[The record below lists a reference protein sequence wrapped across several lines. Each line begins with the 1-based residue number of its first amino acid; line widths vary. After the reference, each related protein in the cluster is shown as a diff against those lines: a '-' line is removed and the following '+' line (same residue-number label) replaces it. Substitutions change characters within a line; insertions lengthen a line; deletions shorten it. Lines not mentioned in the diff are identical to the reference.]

1 MSIVKSSCLNLY
13 DAVSG
18 DHHFQTKVSSDKVD
32 MYVSSLPITIKGTKV
47 HITNEG
53 GDTVQDLV
61 QTTKDIQQSVVD
73 ETNARISAVSAE
85 ATLRTDGNAV
95 LQNAINQEAVDRA
108 AAIQAESLIRV
119 AAEDALDVK
128 ITEEKSARQAAITAE
143 ISARSAADTV
153 LQTNLD
159 AEAKTRGDNDA
170 TLQSNI
176 DVEASARQAA
186 DQAEL
191 NARAA
196 ADAVLQSNLDTEES
210 ERKTA
215 DATLQAN
222 IDQEVLDRQTAV
234 DDENTARVAGDT
246 TLQSN
251 LDAEAKSRADA
262 DVVLQQNIDTETA
275 NRITAVSD
283 EATARADADNQLSVQ
298 ITAEQTAR
306 LAEVDVE
313 RKRIDSIL
321 EGTSID
327 LNQLQEL
334 VTAYT
339 TSDNNILAQI
349 AAINTNI
356 TNVQS
361 QLDGTNATL
370 NTLIANIEATQAP
383 VILAPLLNDSFTDTL
398 DGAVQRHWNGGY
410 TITYET
416 VFSLGALTGT
426 ASDVLYFKGLRSDG
440 ATAYHAVYYSTNN
453 SRWQMGAQYDN
464 FFTDPVWNPLNIVHL
479 FGTDGIPDTHVY
491 HIWQTG
497 TPKEIIDDAV
507 QKHWNGAYTFT
518 YESIFTIGAL
528 TNTPSDTFYF
538 KGVRND
544 GGTYYHAVNYSTG
557 RSQWQM
563 VAQYDNF
570 NSDPTWNPLNVVH
583 LFGTDGQP
591 SGIVYHST
599 TV

>member
-1 MSIVKSSCLNLY
+1 MSVVKSSVLNLY
-13 DAVSG
+13 DAISG
-18 DHHFQTKVSSDKVD
+18 DKHFQTKVSSDKVD
-32 MYVSSLPITIKGTKV
+32 LYISTLPITIKGTQ
-47 HITNEG
+47 INFTNEG
-53 GDTVQDLV
+53 GDTIQNVV

-73 ETNARISAVSAE
+73 ETNARVAAVSDE
-85 ATLRTDGNAV
+85 ATLRTDADAV
-95 LQNAINQEAVDRA
+95 LQTAIDQEAVDRA

-128 ITEEKSARQAAITAE
+128 ITEEKAARQAAITAE

-159 AEAKTRGDNDA
+159 AEAKTRGDNDT

-176 DVEASARQAA
+176 DAEASARQAA

-196 ADAVLQSNLDTEES
+196 ADA
-210 ERKTA
+210 
-215 DATLQAN
+215 
-222 IDQEVLDRQTAV
+222 
-234 DDENTARVAGDT
+234 

-251 LDAEAKSRADA
+251 LDAEAKSRSDA
-262 DVVLQQNIDTETA
+262 DVVLQANIDQEVVDRQTAVTDEATARVAADGVLQTNLDAEAKARSDADVVLDQKIATETA

-349 AAINTNI
+349 STINTD
-356 TNVQS
+356 VSGLQS
-361 QLDGTNATL
+361 QLDATNAIL
-370 NTLIANIEATQAP
+370 NTLIANIEAVQAP
-383 VILAPLLNDSFTDTL
+383 SSLLVNGSITDSL
-398 DGAVQRHWNGGY
+398 DLAVQNHWNGARSY
-410 TITYET
+410 TYET
-416 VFSLGALTGT
+416 VFTLGSLDETST
-426 ASDVLYFKGLRSDG
+426 DTVFYFKTTDNN
-440 ATAYHAVYYSTNN
+440 YHAVNYRTEN
-453 SRWQMGAQYDN
+453 SRWQIAANYDN
-464 FFTDPVWNPLNIVHL
+464 FSTDPTYNPLNVVHL
-479 FGTDGIPDTHVY
+479 FGTNGVPDTHVY

-497 TPKEIIDDAV
+497 TPKEIIDDVV
-507 QKHWNGAYTFT
+507 QIHWGGGVSYT

-538 KGVRND
+538 KSTNGN
-544 GGTYYHAVNYSTG
+544 YHAVAFRNYYACFS
-557 RSQWQM
+557 M
-563 VAQYDNF
+563 VAIYPDF
-570 NSDPTWNPLNVVH
+570 NSDPSWQRDDVVIH
-583 LFGTDGQP
+583 KFATDGQP